1 MNIKNIYTNAK
12 EEVIDS
18 LLRYL
23 SQHNISYVRVED
35 EVHFLDKIYRFYN
48 SKDNSLEDT
57 LKKIYKT
64 LNELEVSKRLSI
76 DDNLIEC
83 TIAEGRVDTKYPI
96 PDYNKKKLIKMQNR
110 RNSLKIKNSNTR
122 SSVIYKITL
131 LLLKPHYHICYPS
144 SLRFY
149 YLFLLL

>member
-12 EEVIDS
+12 EKVIDF

-48 SKDNSLEDT
+48 SKDNSLEDA
-57 LKKIYKT
+57 LDKIYKT

-83 TIAEGRVDTKYPI
+83 TIAEGRVDNKYPI
-96 PDYNKKKLIKMQNR
+96 PDYNSNKKKLIKMQNR
-110 RNSLKIKNSNTR
+110 RNSLKIKNSR
-122 SSVIYKITL
+122 K
-131 LLLKPHYHICYPS
+131 
-144 SLRFY
+144 
-149 YLFLLL
+149 

>member
-12 EEVIDS
+12 EEVIDF

-48 SKDNSLEDT
+48 SKDNSLEDA
-57 LKKIYKT
+57 LEKIYKT

-83 TIAEGRVDTKYPI
+83 TIAEGRVDNKYPI
-96 PDYNKKKLIKMQNR
+96 PDYNSNKMKLIKMQNR
-110 RNSLKIKNSNTR
+110 RNSLKIKNSR
-122 SSVIYKITL
+122 K
-131 LLLKPHYHICYPS
+131 
-144 SLRFY
+144 
-149 YLFLLL
+149 

>member
-12 EEVIDS
+12 EEVIDF

-48 SKDNSLEDT
+48 SKDNSLEDA
-57 LKKIYKT
+57 LEKIYKT

-83 TIAEGRVDTKYPI
+83 TIVEGRVDNKYPI
-96 PDYNKKKLIKMQNR
+96 PDYNSNKKKLIKMQNR
-110 RNSLKIKNSNTR
+110 RSNLKLKNSR
-122 SSVIYKITL
+122 K
-131 LLLKPHYHICYPS
+131 
-144 SLRFY
+144 
-149 YLFLLL
+149 

>member
-12 EEVIDS
+12 EEVIDF

-57 LKKIYKT
+57 LEKIYKT
-64 LNELEVSKRLSI
+64 LNELEVSKRLSNI
-76 DDNLIEC
+76 DDELIEFT
-83 TIAEGRVDTKYPI
+83 TIEERVDNKYPI
-96 PDYNKKKLIKMQNR
+96 PDYNSNKKKLIKMQNR
-110 RNSLKIKNSNTR
+110 RSNLKLKNSR
-122 SSVIYKITL
+122 K
-131 LLLKPHYHICYPS
+131 
-144 SLRFY
+144 
-149 YLFLLL
+149 

>member
-12 EEVIDS
+12 EEIVDF

-48 SKDNSLEDT
+48 SKDNSLEDA
-57 LKKIYKT
+57 LEKIYKT

-76 DDNLIEC
+76 DDFIEFT
-83 TIAEGRVDTKYPI
+83 TIEGRIDAKYPI
-96 PDYNKKKLIKMQNR
+96 SDYNNKKKLIKMQNR
-110 RNSLKIKNSNTR
+110 SNNLKLKNSR
-122 SSVIYKITL
+122 K
-131 LLLKPHYHICYPS
+131 
-144 SLRFY
+144 
-149 YLFLLL
+149 

>member
-12 EEVIDS
+12 EEVIDF

-48 SKDNSLEDT
+48 SKDNSLEDA
-57 LKKIYKT
+57 LEKIYKT

-76 DDNLIEC
+76 DDDLIEF

-110 RNSLKIKNSNTR
+110 RSNLKLKNSR
-122 SSVIYKITL
+122 K
-131 LLLKPHYHICYPS
+131 
-144 SLRFY
+144 
-149 YLFLLL
+149 

>member
-12 EEVIDS
+12 EKVIDF

-48 SKDNSLEDT
+48 SKDNSLEDA
-57 LKKIYKT
+57 LEKIYKT
-64 LNELEVSKRLSI
+64 LNDLEVSKRLSNI
-76 DDNLIEC
+76 DDELIEFT
-83 TIAEGRVDTKYPI
+83 TIEERVDNKYPI

-110 RNSLKIKNSNTR
+110 RNSLKIKNSR
-122 SSVIYKITL
+122 KYKSENI
-131 LLLKPHYHICYPS
+131 
-144 SLRFY
+144 
-149 YLFLLL
+149 

>member
-12 EEVIDS
+12 EKVIDF

-48 SKDNSLEDT
+48 SKDNSLEDA
-57 LKKIYKT
+57 LEKIYKT

-83 TIAEGRVDTKYPI
+83 TIAEGRVDNKYPI
-96 PDYNKKKLIKMQNR
+96 PDYNSNKKKLIKMQNR
-110 RNSLKIKNSNTR
+110 RNSLKIKNSR
-122 SSVIYKITL
+122 K
-131 LLLKPHYHICYPS
+131 
-144 SLRFY
+144 
-149 YLFLLL
+149 